1 LSWDEIKQTNWFK
14 ELHADAD
21 DSLAKKIMDNPGASG
36 IDVEKDMAFFVKKQG
51 RGGYMVFE
59 GSVKDASAFETF
71 NKQINK
77 EATLSKSGDLS
88 IMKLKD
94 GGVLSYNASRF
105 VYILNAPNVGT
116 AFPPMSGMSEPREPY
131 SFPAD
136 SLQMFG
142 AVLYDL
148 PSDQS
153 MYKDDR
159 FDATMKEA
167 GDMHVWINNEQTYGG
182 IASSMLS
189 MFKLNALFDKNATGM
204 SVNFEN
210 GKIAVRTKQFFGKD
224 IQKLLDKYPPKDIS
238 ADVVNRIPSQN
249 VVAAMVMNYP
259 PEGLKEFLKLVGL
272 DGSVNAYMQE
282 VGYSVDEFV
291 KANKG
296 DLVFVVSD
304 LKLDKPKDSAAHG
317 NEGDNSAQFSTGPE
331 IKYLFATSVNDK
343 PAFDK
348 MVGIIAAQ
356 VGDLSR
362 MGMPKLSYKVSNNWF
377 AAGNSEEQVNQ
388 FLAGGKTTQ
397 PFASRISGQPF
408 GAFVD
413 LHKLMEAGSVAFSDS
428 SDNKMMDESFKMWQ
442 DILVTGGKVKN
453 GAMSYDIEIN
463 LVDKNVNSL
472 KQLNLYFDKLSL
484 NKKKTITF

>member
-1 LSWDEIKQTNWFK
+1 MKRNIFSIAMFAVLSVLVISCGGGDKSGLAIPMDASVVVHINTGSLTKKLSWDEIKQTNWFK
-14 ELHADAD
+14 ELYADAD

-36 IDVEKDMAFFVKKQG
+36 IDTEKDMAFFVKKQG

-77 EATLSKSGDLS
+77 EATSSKSGDLT

-94 GGVLSYNASRF
+94 GGVLSYDASRF
-105 VYILNAPNVGT
+105 VYVLNAPNVGA

-167 GDMHVWINNEQTYGG
+167 GDLHVWINNEKTYGG
-182 IASSMLS
+182 VASGMMSML
-189 MFKLNALFDKNATGM
+189 KVHALFDKNATGM

-210 GKIAVRTKQFFGKD
+210 GKIAIRSKQFFGKD
-224 IQKLLDKYPPKDIS
+224 IQKLLEKFPPKDVS

-249 VVAAMVMNYP
+249 VVAAMAMNYP
-259 PEGLKEFLKLVGL
+259 PEGIKEFLKLLGL
-272 DGSVNAYMQE
+272 DGAANAYMQE

-304 LKLDKPKDSAAHG
+304 LRIDKPKDSTTSG
-317 NEGDNSAQFSTGPE
+317 NEGDNSVHFSSGPE

-343 PAFDK
+343 AAFNK
-348 MVGIIAAQ
+348 MVTIIATQ
-356 VGDLSR
+356 VKDLER
-362 MGMPKLSYKVSNNWF
+362 MGMPKLSYTVTDNWF
-377 AAGNSEEQVNQ
+377 AAGNSEEQVKQ
-388 FLAGGKTTQ
+388 FLSGGKTTQ

-413 LHKLMEAGSVAFSDS
+413 LHKLVEAGSVVFSDKN
-428 SDNKMMDESFKMWQ
+428 DN
-442 DILVTGGKVKN
+442 
-453 GAMSYDIEIN
+453 AM
-463 LVDKNVNSL
+463 LML
-472 KQLNLYFDKLSL
+472 L
-484 NKKKTITF
+484 